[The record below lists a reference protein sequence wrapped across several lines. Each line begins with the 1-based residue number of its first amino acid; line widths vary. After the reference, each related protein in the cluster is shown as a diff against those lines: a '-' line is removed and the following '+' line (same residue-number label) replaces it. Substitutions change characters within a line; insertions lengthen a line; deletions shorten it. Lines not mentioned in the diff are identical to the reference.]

1 MKRRNRIAFN
11 SIMLFLLFLIY
22 ILLPGQIEAQDDIET
37 NSIFLYLHGPPGEG
51 LLNTSRGFQEEHTV
65 LTTDR
70 SSIQHMR
77 IELGMWN
84 ASPILYPMII
94 QESIG
99 FALYAKGELQSVTFI
114 IEFMVN
120 EVVVADEMVSDTQNL
135 DPDIP
140 VMFTGESVQLPSTL
154 ELNESDVISLRLSL
168 EHNDPEYY
176 NRWPPPGSGKNVTLV
191 LGYDWGTFV
200 NFKANSVQIVEI
212 TDEDDPITGNILITA
227 TIKCCFGISDY
238 YLASA
243 KSDYGTLTLLS
254 DTIVDQSTISLE
266 FDWDYS
272 ASEGGSYPITITVRD
287 QNYNSWKMTKD
298 ISILTPQTEVDFSLS
313 EKYVTFPDE
322 IILNE
327 NNTITAKIWGG
338 GKRWDS
344 YNVDVEFYDGSSLI
358 EEINIALK
366 IDKRV
371 TANVI
376 WVPTSKGIHTVR
388 VKVDPDDNIRETN
401 ELNNEVLKEVEVKE
415 SSGSGQQGVPGFEV
429 VCLLIAFFSLG
440 LLNRHRKLK

>member
-11 SIMLFLLFLIY
+11 PTVLLLIFLMY
-22 ILLPGQIEAQDDIET
+22 ILLPVQIEAQEDAET

-65 LTTDR
+65 LTTEP
-70 SSIQHMR
+70 SSVQLMR

-114 IEFMVN
+114 VEFMVN
-120 EVVVADEMVSDTQNL
+120 EVVVADEMISDTQNL
-135 DPDIP
+135 DPQIP
-140 VMFTGESVQLPSTL
+140 IMFTGENVQLPSTL
-154 ELNESDVISLRLSL
+154 ELNESDVIGLRLSL

-176 NRWPPPGSGKNVTLV
+176 NPRPWPGSGKNVTLV

-200 NFKANSVQIVEI
+200 NVEANSMQIVEI
-212 TDEDDPITGNILITA
+212 TDEDDPVTGNILITA
-227 TIKCCFGISDY
+227 RIKCSFGVSDY
-238 YLASA
+238 YLAHA
-243 KSDYGTLTLLS
+243 KSDFGSLTLLS
-254 DTIVDQSTISLE
+254 ETIVDQSTISLE
-266 FDWDYS
+266 FDWDYT

-287 QNYNSWKMTKD
+287 QNYNSWKKTKG
-298 ISILTPQTEVDFSLS
+298 ISILTPQTEVDFSIS
-313 EKYVTFPDE
+313 ENYVTFPSD

-338 GKRWDS
+338 GKRWDT

-366 IDKRV
+366 INKRV
-371 TANVI
+371 TANVV
-376 WVPTSKGIHTVR
+376 WAPTSKGIHTIR

-401 ELNNEVLKEVEVKE
+401 ELNNEVSKEVEVKE
-415 SSGSGQQGVPGFEV
+415 SSGSGQQGIPGFEV
-429 VCLLIAFFSLG
+429 ACLLIALFSLG
-440 LLNRHRKLK
+440 LLKHQRKLK